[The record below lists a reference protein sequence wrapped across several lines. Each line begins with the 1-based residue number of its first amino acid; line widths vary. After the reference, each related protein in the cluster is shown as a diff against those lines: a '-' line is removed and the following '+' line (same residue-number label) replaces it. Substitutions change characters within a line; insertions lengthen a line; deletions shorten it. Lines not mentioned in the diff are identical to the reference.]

1 MVIAAVKN
9 ENELNMACRSNVRRI
24 FWLSP
29 SIQALDAAVEAVHAA
44 GKQIFIHIDLAEGIG
59 KDRAG
64 LLYVKEKGV
73 DGIISTR
80 VKIIKGAGGNG
91 LVTGPRFFL
100 VGSQSV
106 NTALEGIKASR
117 TDMVEVMPGIV
128 TKVIADLKKKLN
140 IPIIAGG
147 LIDSPDEVKAALSS
161 GASAVSTSK
170 VQLWNTIWKKV
181 EKK

>member
-9 ENELNMACRSNVRRI
+9 ENELNMACSSNVRRI

-29 SIQALDAAVEAVHAA
+29 SILTLESAVETAHAA
-44 GKQIFIHIDLAEGIG
+44 GKQIFIHMDLAEGIG

-80 VKIIKGAGGNG
+80 VNIIKTARENG
-91 LVTGPRFFL
+91 LQTVQRFFL
-100 VGSQSV
+100 VDSQSV

-128 TKVIADLKKKLN
+128 TKVIADLKKKLD

-147 LIDSPDEVKAALSS
+147 LIDSSEEVKAALTS

-170 VQLWNTIWKKV
+170 AELWKNNWRRVGKK
-181 EKK
+181 